1 MKVLPAVEPRE
12 LKGLGRQYGAP
23 RRVVVPLERWPMPR
37 GARADRRGE
46 AVFAIQDR
54 SGRVLL
60 HAKGFYPEG
69 VFRLPGG
76 GIHRDEKVADALF
89 REVDEETGL
98 RVQVKTF
105 VAVVEYAVNRR
116 RQPFATYVFLLS
128 TERLQPTVHDPK
140 ERISEFKAATVNELK
155 ATAEQLRHL
164 PENWRI
170 WGRFR
175 AIPHDLVAEEMER
188 IKAEPRLVRG
198 EKS

>member
-12 LKGLGRQYGAP
+12 LKGLTRKYGVP

-37 GARADRRGE
+37 GARGDRRGE
-46 AVFAIQDR
+46 AVFAIQDHT
-54 SGRVLL
+54 SRVLL
-60 HAKGFYPEG
+60 HAKGFYPDG

-76 GIHRDEKVADALF
+76 GIHRDERVADALF
-89 REVDEETGL
+89 REVAEETGL
-98 RVQVKTF
+98 RVRVECF

-128 TERLQPTVHDPK
+128 TERLQPMVQDPN
-140 ERISEFKAATVNELK
+140 ERISEFKAATVSELR

-188 IKAEPRLVRG
+188 ARPAVRRL
-198 EKS
+198 